1 LSTIKEENREF
12 LNDMISEDDMEL
24 QIDEPPMFSL
34 KARNKAYELHR
45 ADPDYWSPLRLSN
58 YFKKKSDYI
67 KVSLWASRLEEEAK
81 ILGLRLDDELD
92 LLAESVFGVT
102 AFPEDIGERPQSGSV
117 NNSFNTFFFYSAG
130 GIITKTYGLYKYL

>member
-1 LSTIKEENREF
+1 MKKAMEARKQPRVHRERTKEEIEQIKEENREF

-58 YFKKKSDYI
+58 YFKKKI
-67 KVSLWASRLEEEAK
+67 
-81 ILGLRLDDELD
+81 
-92 LLAESVFGVT
+92 
-102 AFPEDIGERPQSGSV
+102 
-117 NNSFNTFFFYSAG
+117 
-130 GIITKTYGLYKYL
+130 